1 MKKRLTAFLVL
12 CMLFCMHGTV
22 FAVQSAPVAAQPDLM
37 RDGSITVH
45 LNTVNETPVA
55 DGYAELLLVSSLLN
69 GPNGAYFEPNA
80 AFGTLPF
87 DPVAVLEDPETPNA
101 LAEIAVQTG
110 VPFSKAP
117 FQQGVAR
124 FTSVAPGLYLVMQ
137 DASAIESFTRMQ
149 PALVLVPEMR
159 DGAYLY
165 DVDCYPKAVNER
177 GAIELEIDAVKKV
190 EARGAAAPAD
200 TEFSFILTPEQS
212 QQPMPKTAD
221 AQIDPRTGAAAV
233 SRKGAG
239 TVSFGTLSLG
249 KQDIGKTYRYTIHE
263 VKGTAQYFTYDI
275 SVFTLTVAVTDSG
288 NGEPKATVT
297 LADENGKAADRAVFT
312 NVYAPPEKPEI
323 PKTGQLWWPVVVLAF
338 FGLLLI
344 ILGFGRR
351 KAARED

>member
-12 CMLFCMHGTV
+12 CMLFCMHGAV

-45 LNTVNETPVA
+45 LNTVNETPVT
-55 DGYAELLLVSSLLN
+55 DGYAELLLVSSLLS

-87 DPVAVLEDPETPNA
+87 DPVAVFEEPDTAKA
-101 LAEIAVQTG
+101 LAEIAVQNG

-117 FQQGVAR
+117 FEQGVAR

-149 PALVLVPEMR
+149 PVLVLVPQLS
-159 DGAYLY
+159 DGVYLY

-177 GAIELEIDAVKKV
+177 GAIELEIEAVKKV

-200 TEFSFILTPEQS
+200 TEFSFILTPATAD
-212 QQPMPKTAD
+212 QPMPKTENS
-221 AQIDPRTGAAAV
+221 QVDPRTGASVV

-239 TVSFGTLSLG
+239 AVSFGTLSLG

-263 VKGTAQYFTYDI
+263 VKGTAQYFTYDV
-275 SVFTLTVAVTDSG
+275 SVFTLTVAVTDAGS
-288 NGEPKATVT
+288 GEPKAAVT
-297 LADENGKAADRAVFT
+297 LTDENGKEADRAVFT
-312 NVYAPPEKPEI
+312 NIYAPPEKPEI
-323 PKTGQLWWPVVVLAF
+323 PRTGQLWWPVVVLAF

-344 ILGFGRR
+344 ILGLGRR
-351 KAARED
+351 RAARED